1 MMTSGASYLSLLDSA
16 VVVQAETGLEY
27 LTLRITIPANT
38 EQLRGCLVVLLVVYV
53 SSGTASVN

>member
-1 MMTSGASYLSLLDSA
+1 MMTSGASYLGLLDSA

-27 LTLRITIPANT
+27 LTLRITIPVHT
-38 EQLRGCLVVLLVVYV
+38 EQLRGCLVVMLIVYV